1 MKTLIK
7 ISWRNIW
14 RNRTRSLIIIIAIV
28 LGLMGGIFSA
38 AVRLGTEQQQYR
50 ESVEHQIS
58 HIQIHHPEFIANP
71 EARFRI
77 EQGFEI
83 AEAINKMEGIKIAS
97 ARTVF
102 DGMVASASMNSGVRI
117 KGIDP
122 KTEALTTSLDQL
134 ITEGSYFE
142 AEGRLPS
149 VIIGEELAEKLNAGV
164 GSRIV
169 LTFQDVEGEILSA
182 SFRIEALYKVSS
194 ARFEER
200 NVFVKNREINNFIG
214 DDNAVNEIAVLIDHG
229 DDYRIITNKL
239 RESYPTLEVRH
250 WADIMPALFYAL
262 EFLGQSL
269 IWLVGI
275 IIMGVS
281 FGLLNTIL
289 MSVLERIREFGVLM
303 AIGMKKTMVFG
314 MILLETTMVSL
325 IGGIIGLVLSF
336 GMVEYLNKKGLD
348 LSGVGGEGLAEFG
361 YASVIYPN
369 IEPIFYFQILA
380 VVVVFAILASIYPA
394 WKSIRLVPAEAV
406 RTE

>member
-1 MKTLIK
+1 MKTLLK

-14 RNRTRSLIIIIAIV
+14 RNRTRSLIIIIAII
-28 LGLMGGIFSA
+28 LGLMGGVFSA

-77 EQGFEI
+77 EDATGI
-83 AEAINKMEGIKIAS
+83 VTAINDMDGVRVA
-97 ARTVF
+97 APRTVF

-117 KGIDP
+117 KGVEPEI
-122 KTEALTTSLDQL
+122 EARTTSLNTI

-142 AEGRLPS
+142 DEGRLPS
-149 VIIGEELAEKLNAGV
+149 VIIGEELADKLNVGV

-182 SFRIEALYKVSS
+182 SFRVEALYKVSS
-194 ARFEER
+194 TRFEER
-200 NVFVKNREINNFIG
+200 NVFVKGTVINSFIG
-214 DDNAVNEIAVLIDHG
+214 DEKAVNEIAILIDNAE
-229 DDYRIITNKL
+229 DYRIITNEL
-239 RESYPTLEVRH
+239 RAKYPSLEVRH

-262 EFLGQSL
+262 EFLDQSL

-303 AIGMKKTMVFG
+303 AIGMKKAMVFG
-314 MILLETTMVSL
+314 MILLETTLVSL
-325 IGGIIGLVLSF
+325 IGGIAGLVLSF
-336 GMVEYLNKKGLD
+336 GMVEYLNKRGLD
-348 LSGVGGEGLAEFG
+348 LSSVGGDGLAEFG
-361 YASVIYPN
+361 YASVIYPD
-369 IEPIFYFQILA
+369 IDPTFYFQILA